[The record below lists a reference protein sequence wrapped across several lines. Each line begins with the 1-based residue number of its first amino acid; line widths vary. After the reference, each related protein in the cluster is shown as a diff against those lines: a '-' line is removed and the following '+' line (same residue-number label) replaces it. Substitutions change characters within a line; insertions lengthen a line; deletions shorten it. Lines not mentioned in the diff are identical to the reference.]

1 MLSSECNAYNGIEK
15 IDSYTKKAVL
25 TNRKGIKM
33 INISLLQKK
42 KLLLIFFFFFLPS
55 ALHNIQIIAKEG
67 AQEIEKKRQ
76 GLLPKDGIVQSSTNT
91 SLTYRWIDK
100 RSKGDIQIASWQ
112 RVDVGGEAYLDLKK
126 LHPYPV
132 GTHTLILEVNDKQ
145 KKITPEMV
153 LVHGGCFQMGSIFSE
168 GARYEKPV
176 HEVCVGDFYIGKY
189 EVTQGEWEVVMGSN
203 PSVFKGDLNRP
214 VEHVSY
220 NDVIDFI
227 NKLRLRTGKKY
238 RLPTEAE
245 WEFAARSGGKDE
257 LWAGIS
263 DVFELEDYAWY
274 KDSSDG
280 RTHPVGQK
288 KPNEIGLYD
297 MSGNVWEWIWDRFD
311 TKYYE
316 TSPKDNPK
324 GPLNGEHRVIRG
336 GSWSNHPRY
345 IRSVDR
351 GWVTPNGIYVDGGF
365 RLAISAN

>member
-1 MLSSECNAYNGIEK
+1 
-15 IDSYTKKAVL
+15 
-25 TNRKGIKM
+25 M
-33 INISLLQKK
+33 ISILLLQNR
-42 KLLLIFFFFFLPS
+42 KLLLILSFSFFCS
-55 ALHNIQIIAKEG
+55 VLHNIEIIAKEEV
-67 AQEIEKKRQ
+67 QEIEGKRQ
-76 GLLPKDGIVQSSTNT
+76 GLLSQDGIAQSSTNT
-91 SLTYRWIDK
+91 ALTYRWIDK
-100 RSKGDIQIASWQ
+100 RSKGNTEIASWQ
-112 RVDVGGEAYLDLKK
+112 RVGVGGEAYLDLKK
-126 LHPYPV
+126 LRPYPV
-132 GTHTLILEVNDKQ
+132 GSHTLILEVNDKQ
-145 KKITPEMV
+145 KEFKPEMV
-153 LVHGGCFQMGSIFSE
+153 LVNGGCFQMGNIFDE
-168 GARYEKPV
+168 GAKYEKPV
-176 HEVCVGDFYIGKY
+176 HEVCVDDFYIGKY
-189 EVTQGEWEVVMGSN
+189 EVTQDEWEVVMGSN
-203 PSVFKGDLNRP
+203 PSTFKGNLNCP

-220 NDVIDFI
+220 HDVIDFI

-288 KPNEIGLYD
+288 KPNKIGLYD

-311 TKYYE
+311 TEYYE

-336 GSWSNHPRY
+336 GSWSNYPRY

-351 GWVTPNGIYVDGGF
+351 GWVNPDGIYVDGGF
-365 RLAISAN
+365 RLAISVH